1 MQVKLSDLSSVS
13 LEDRRGYL
21 TLVVF
26 CQKEGRMVIRKTEGI
41 REWHDSLEMFLTRS
55 KDETEDR
62 KMESTEKFWDRTV
75 KEDQVRM
82 RDKIGKIQGYFF
94 NSIK

>member
-1 MQVKLSDLSSVS
+1 MKLSDLSSVS

-26 CQKEGRMVIRKTEGI
+26 CQKEGRLVIRKTEGI
-41 REWHDSLEMFLTRS
+41 REWHDSLEMFLIRS

-75 KEDQVRM
+75 KEDQVRI
-82 RDKIGKIQGYFF
+82 RDKIGKMQGDLL
-94 NSIK
+94 NL